1 MEAQQL
7 MNHKKFYLQYQKDMK
22 RVALKKISLLLI
34 CSVFLF
40 GSGWAQK
47 KSDQLQA
54 EQNKLE
60 KKLSTTK
67 SLLEKVKRGTQ
78 NSLSELKLIETQ
90 VRDREELVQNVD
102 NQIRGAE
109 LTISSKSQE
118 VKLLQKRVYS
128 LKEQY
133 RRLLIYAYKHRN
145 KYGKMMYVFSSSNY
159 FEAVKRNNY
168 LRRVSDIQRK
178 QFKLIK
184 QSQRFIKTEINS
196 IKTEKEKKEELLVL
210 KIEEKNKMLSDK
222 EKKQQALNKL
232 KKDESKLLADLKT
245 AERQKTELKRRIKQA
260 IEKEIAEA
268 EAKARKEQQRQ
279 EAKATP
285 SGNNGT
291 TSSTVSAKP
300 ADKKLVITET
310 KESAALSKNFE
321 SNRGRLPWPVLKGSI
336 VEGYGKNPHPT
347 IPNVYTNNNG
357 IDIGAPR
364 NAQVRSVFQ
373 GEVTSVLNIPGA
385 GKVIIIKH
393 GNYRTVYSNLQEV
406 YVSVGANVGTK
417 QAIGS
422 LLTESD
428 GGLSTAHF
436 EIHQVINGMVQR
448 INPTLWLAQ

>member
-1 MEAQQL
+1 
-7 MNHKKFYLQYQKDMK
+7 MK

-40 GSGWAQK
+40 GNGWAQK

-109 LTISSKSQE
+109 LTISSKAQE
-118 VKLLQKRVYS
+118 VKLLQKRVFS

-145 KYGKMMYVFSSSNY
+145 KYGKMMYIFSSSNY

-184 QSQRFIKTEINS
+184 QSQTF

-222 EKKQQALNKL
+222 EKKQKALDKL
-232 KKDESKLLADLKT
+232 KKDEVKLMADLKT
-245 AERQKTELKRRIKQA
+245 AERQKNELKRRIKQA

-279 EAKATP
+279 EAKANA
-285 SGNNGT
+285 NNT
-291 TSSTVSAKP
+291 NTTTAATSSSKP
-300 ADKKLVITET
+300 AEKKLVITET
-310 KESAALSKNFE
+310 KESVALSKNFE

-336 VEGYGKNPHPT
+336 TEGYGKNPHPT

-364 NAQVRSVFQ
+364 NAQVRAVFQ

-406 YVSVGANVGTK
+406 YVSVGSSVGTK
-417 QAIGS
+417 QSIGS

-436 EIHQVINGMVQR
+436 EIHQVINGTVQR

>member
-1 MEAQQL
+1 
-7 MNHKKFYLQYQKDMK
+7 MK
-22 RVALKKISLLLI
+22 RVALMKISLLLI

-40 GSGWAQK
+40 GNGWAQK

-118 VKLLQKRVYS
+118 VKLLQKKVLT

-133 RRLLIYAYKHRN
+133 KRLLIYAYKHRN
-145 KYGKMMYVFSSSNY
+145 KYGKMMYIFSSSNY

-184 QSQRFIKTEINS
+184 QSQRFIKTEITS

-232 KKDESKLLADLKT
+232 KKDETKLLADLKT

-268 EAKARKEQQRQ
+268 EAKARKEQQRK
-279 EAKATP
+279 EAKAAP
-285 SGNNGT
+285 SGNNAT
-291 TSSTVSAKP
+291 TSSTANASAKP
-300 ADKKLVITET
+300 AEKKLVITET
-310 KESAALSKNFE
+310 KESVALSKNFE

-422 LLTESD
+422 LLTESE

-436 EIHQVINGMVQR
+436 EIHQVINGTVQR

>member
-1 MEAQQL
+1 
-7 MNHKKFYLQYQKDMK
+7 MK

-40 GSGWAQK
+40 ANGWTQK
-47 KSDQLQA
+47 KSDQLRA

-109 LTISSKSQE
+109 LTISSKAQE
-118 VKLLQKRVYS
+118 VKLLQKRVFS

-145 KYGKMMYVFSSSNY
+145 KYGKMMYIFSSSNY

-184 QSQRFIKTEINS
+184 QSQTFIKTEINS
-196 IKTEKEKKEELLVL
+196 IKTEKEKKEELLAL

-222 EKKQQALNKL
+222 EKKQKALDKL
-232 KKDESKLLADLKT
+232 KKDEVKLMADLKT
-245 AERQKTELKRRIKQA
+245 AERQKNELKRRIKQA
-260 IEKEIAEA
+260 IEKEIADA

-279 EAKATP
+279 EAKANANKT
-285 SGNNGT
+285 NAT
-291 TSSTVSAKP
+291 TAATSSSKP
-300 ADKKLVITET
+300 AEKKLVITET
-310 KESAALSKNFE
+310 KESVALSKNFE

-336 VEGYGKNPHPT
+336 TEGYGKNPHPT

-364 NAQVRSVFQ
+364 NAQVRAVFQ

-406 YVSVGANVGTK
+406 YVSVGSSVGTK
-417 QAIGS
+417 QSIGS

-436 EIHQVINGMVQR
+436 EIHQVINGTVQR

>member
-1 MEAQQL
+1 
-7 MNHKKFYLQYQKDMK
+7 MK
-22 RVALKKISLLLI
+22 RVALMKISLLLI

-40 GSGWAQK
+40 GNGWAQK

-118 VKLLQKRVYS
+118 VKLLQKKVLT

-133 RRLLIYAYKHRN
+133 KRLLIYAYKHRN
-145 KYGKMMYVFSSSNY
+145 KYGKMMYIFSSSNY

-184 QSQRFIKTEINS
+184 QSQRFIKTEITS

-232 KKDESKLLADLKT
+232 KKDETKLLADLKT

-268 EAKARKEQQRQ
+268 EAKARKEQQRK
-279 EAKATP
+279 ESKAAP
-285 SGNNGT
+285 SGNNA
-291 TSSTVSAKP
+291 TSSSTATTSAKP
-300 ADKKLVITET
+300 AEKKMVITET

-422 LLTESD
+422 LLTESE

-436 EIHQVINGMVQR
+436 EIHQVINGTVQR

>member
-1 MEAQQL
+1 
-7 MNHKKFYLQYQKDMK
+7 MK
-22 RVALKKISLLLI
+22 RVDLKKISFLLI
-34 CSVFLF
+34 CCLVFL
-40 GSGWAQK
+40 GSAWSQK

-67 SLLEKVKRGTQ
+67 SLLDKVKKGTQ
-78 NSLSELKLIETQ
+78 NSLSELKLIESQ

-109 LTISSKSQE
+109 LTISSKDKE
-118 VKLLQKRVYS
+118 VKLLQKKVLT

-145 KYGKMMYVFSSSNY
+145 KYGKMMYIFSSSNY

-184 QSQRFIKTEINS
+184 QSQRFIKTEITS
-196 IKTEKEKKEELLVL
+196 IKTEKEKKEELLAL

-232 KKDESKLLADLKT
+232 KKDEAKLLADLKT

-279 EAKATP
+279 EAKATA
-285 SGNNGT
+285 SGNNTT
-291 TSSTVSAKP
+291 TSATTSAKP
-300 ADKKLVITET
+300 TEKKLVITET

-364 NAQVRSVFQ
+364 NTQVRAVFQ

-393 GNYRTVYSNLQEV
+393 GNYRTVYSNLQDV
-406 YVSVGANVGTK
+406 YVSVGTSVGTK

-422 LLTESD
+422 LLSDSD

-436 EIHQVINGMVQR
+436 EIHQVINGTVQR

>member
-1 MEAQQL
+1 
-7 MNHKKFYLQYQKDMK
+7 MK
-22 RVALKKISLLLI
+22 RVGLKKSSLLVIGCL
-34 CSVFLF
+34 VFF
-40 GSGWAQK
+40 GSTWSQK

-67 SLLEKVKRGTQ
+67 SLLDKVKRGTQ
-78 NSLSELKLIETQ
+78 NSLSELKLIESQ

-109 LTISSKSQE
+109 LTISSKDKE
-118 VKLLQKRVYS
+118 VKLLQKKVLT

-145 KYGKMMYVFSSSNY
+145 KYGKMMYIFSSSNY
-159 FEAVKRNNY
+159 FEAVKRSNY
-168 LRRVSDIQRK
+168 LRCVSDIQRK

-184 QSQRFIKTEINS
+184 QSQTFIKTEINS

-222 EKKQQALNKL
+222 EKKQQALNKF
-232 KKDESKLLADLKT
+232 KKDEAKLLADLKT

-279 EAKATP
+279 EAKA
-285 SGNNGT
+285 SG
-291 TSSTVSAKP
+291 TVSNTTTAATSTSKP
-300 ADKKLVITET
+300 AEKKLVITET
-310 KESAALSKNFE
+310 KESVALSKNFE

-364 NAQVRSVFQ
+364 NTQVRAVFQ

-393 GNYRTVYSNLQEV
+393 GNYRTVYSNLQDV
-406 YVSVGANVGTK
+406 YVSVGASVGTK

-422 LLTESD
+422 LLSDSD

-436 EIHQVINGMVQR
+436 EIHQVINGTVQR

>member
-1 MEAQQL
+1 
-7 MNHKKFYLQYQKDMK
+7 MK
-22 RVALKKISLLLI
+22 HVALKKISLLLI

-40 GSGWAQK
+40 GNGWTQK

-67 SLLEKVKRGTQ
+67 SLLEKVKKGTQ

-128 LKEQY
+128 LKAQY

-145 KYGKMMYVFSSSNY
+145 KYGKMMYIFSSSNY

-184 QSQRFIKTEINS
+184 QSQRFIKTEITS
-196 IKTEKEKKEELLVL
+196 IKTEKEKKEELLIL

-245 AERQKTELKRRIKQA
+245 TERQKTELKRRIKQA

-268 EAKARKEQQRQ
+268 AAKARKEQQRQ
-279 EAKATP
+279 EAKAVAA
-285 SGNNGT
+285 GNNS
-291 TSSTVSAKP
+291 TSSATAAAKP
-300 ADKKLVITET
+300 AEKKLVITET

-364 NAQVRSVFQ
+364 NAQVRAVFQ

-417 QAIGS
+417 QSIGS

-436 EIHQVINGMVQR
+436 EIHQVINGTVQR

>member
-1 MEAQQL
+1 
-7 MNHKKFYLQYQKDMK
+7 MK
-22 RVALKKISLLLI
+22 RAALKKISLLLI

-40 GSGWAQK
+40 GNGWTQK

-67 SLLEKVKRGTQ
+67 SLLEKVKKGTQ

-109 LTISSKSQE
+109 LTISSKDKE
-118 VKLLQKRVYS
+118 VKLLQKKVLT

-133 RRLLIYAYKHRN
+133 KRLLIYAYKHRN
-145 KYGKMMYVFSSSNY
+145 KYGKMMYIFSSSNY

-184 QSQRFIKTEINS
+184 QSQRFIKTEITS

-279 EAKATP
+279 EAKTAV
-285 SGNNGT
+285 SGNNAT
-291 TSSTVSAKP
+291 TSSTAAAKP
-300 ADKKLVITET
+300 AEKKLVITET

-364 NAQVRSVFQ
+364 NAQVRAVFQ

-436 EIHQVINGMVQR
+436 EIHQVINGTVQR